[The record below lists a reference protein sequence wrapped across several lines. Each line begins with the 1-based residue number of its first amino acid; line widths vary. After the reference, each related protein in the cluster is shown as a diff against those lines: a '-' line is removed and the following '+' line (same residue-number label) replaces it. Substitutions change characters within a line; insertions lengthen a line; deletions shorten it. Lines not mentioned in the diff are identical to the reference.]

1 MQQTSVPFD
10 LSIFLHL
17 MRRVQNAISFTY
29 FVMYSI
35 SSVNRLIIDTV
46 TSILHLL
53 VIIADYC
60 FEEKSHSFHLVC
72 LLSSWKKYLHLTYS
86 HCSIILL
93 QNIGNIRNGRRTK
106 VPMFDLETGARSGFK
121 ELEVSEDCGVVCYH
135 TCLYSSWNL
144 LSWVYFLFCSDVLHN
159 YIYLSLF

>member
-10 LSIFLHL
+10 LSIFLLL

-135 TCLYSSWNL
+135 TYTAPGTCYHGFI
-144 LSWVYFLFCSDVLHN
+144 FLFCSDVLHN